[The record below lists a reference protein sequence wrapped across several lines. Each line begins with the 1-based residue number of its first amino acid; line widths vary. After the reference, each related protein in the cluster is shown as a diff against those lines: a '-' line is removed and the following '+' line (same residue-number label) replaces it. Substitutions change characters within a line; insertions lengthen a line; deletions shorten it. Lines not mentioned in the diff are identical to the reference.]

1 MKLQELDAMRPSKQA
16 AKVLESR
23 LGSRIRPELSLD
35 ASKSMLRRVRGLI
48 AEARRSPKLHHSEK
62 DPVYLKLIMLE
73 HALSSHIIEAGIAG
87 GVDMSQMQGIAD
99 PKVKM
104 TLDKATKGQNLTPEE
119 QKILTG
125 MLMMKK
131 ESAKKSHTRVM
142 ESEVQQAQVVLA
154 AKDMSD
160 RIQKML
166 EDVSEMQYK
175 DLPAI
180 VDQAR
185 GDLGTEQADAFQ
197 SQTTTTLA
205 TLLQSLQQA
214 KTGMDAAMGSLT
226 GAEISV
232 PGTEP
237 LPAPTDDMG
246 GEEELDLSLDANVP
260 DEEEA
265 EDQKALGRERR

>member
-1 MKLQELDAMRPSKQA
+1 MKLQELDALRPSKQA

-23 LGSRIRPELSLD
+23 LGSRAPSGLSLD
-35 ASKSMLRRVRGLI
+35 HSRAMLRRVRGLI
-48 AEARRSPKLHHSEK
+48 AEARRSPSVHHSEK
-62 DPVYLKLIMLE
+62 NPAYLKLLMLE
-73 HALSSHIIEAGIAG
+73 HALTSHIIEAGIAG
-87 GVDMSQMQGIAD
+87 GLDMTQMQGMAD

-104 TLDKATKGQNLTPEE
+104 TLNKAMKGQNLTPEE

-131 ESAKKSHTRVM
+131 ESARKATRVM

-154 AKDMSD
+154 AKDMGD

-185 GDLGTEQADAFQ
+185 GDLGTEQAESFQ
-197 SQTTTTLA
+197 SQTTTVLSQ
-205 TLLQSLQQA
+205 LLTSLQQA
-214 KTGMDAAMGSLT
+214 KGGMDAAMGTLT
-226 GAEISV
+226 GSEISV
-232 PGTEP
+232 PGTDAMAEP
-237 LPAPTDDMG
+237 MADVG
-246 GEEELDLSLDANVP
+246 GEEELDLSLDANLP
-260 DEEEA
+260 ADDEEEDD
-265 EDQKALGRERR
+265 EKSLGRERR

>member
-1 MKLQELDAMRPSKQA
+1 MKLQELVALRPSKQA
-16 AKVLESR
+16 ARVLESR
-23 LGSRIRPELSLD
+23 LGSRIPAGLSIND
-35 ASKSMLRRVRGLI
+35 SKSMLKRVRGLI
-48 AEARRSPKLHHSEK
+48 AEARRSSSVHHSEK
-62 DPVYLKLIMLE
+62 NPAYLKLIMLE
-73 HALSSHIIEAGIAG
+73 HALSSHIIEAGIEG
-87 GVDMSQMQGIAD
+87 GMDMTQMQGMAD

-104 TLDKATKGQNLTPEE
+104 TLNKAMKGQNLTPEE

-131 ESAKKSHTRVM
+131 ESAKKAHTRVM

-154 AKDMSD
+154 AKDMGD

-185 GDLGTEQADAFQ
+185 GDLGTEQAESFQ
-197 SQTTTTLA
+197 SQTTTTLT

-226 GAEISV
+226 GSEISV

-237 LPAPTDDMG
+237 MAEPAADVG
-246 GEEELDLSLDANVP
+246 GEEELDLSLDANLP